1 MPAASAPATS
11 RRGHSPVRASD
22 VRSLKSFLATP
33 AARRCDQV
41 WVIRTSSASKRD
53 FEAMFRAGVALAP
66 KDPDVQVLAGV
77 GHKIVM
83 PEGATDRQ
91 RLGAMELR
99 RGSVQGASGTKLLGW
114 CIPIGHTLFILYLD
128 SARKADLAG
137 PTPDQSRNAFSEAL
151 CEVIREVQPKR
162 LYAPL
167 LSRLVRHFDFGM
179 AVLRTLREFGV
190 EVWVEGKKLEFTGEA
205 GELRGILETYF
216 SARDADGTVGRLQG
230 VEADIRADGGFY
242 GALEFLPFTWRPK
255 MVQRIDP
262 LTGEPSMHVP
272 DKRDLEVTP
281 NSVPVF
287 DNFMVM
293 LSQRHRTLQDIAEA
307 LGKLGVRTRNPGNF
321 HDPKLLSAD
330 NAGAVATLI
339 QPRWLDAWLTGNY
352 RTTVKLRAD
361 IRDTRPDLED
371 LVSTRETKNGEEEL
385 YLDVTVPLPM
395 PERGYWLTE
404 AQWQRIM
411 DVRHAPTPQR
421 IGRAASTG
429 DRRPLASLAQWD
441 DPDTGKQHRLATFDS
456 SDAYS
461 CIWRPLSE
469 AYDAGGSPLGW
480 KPEHKAN
487 KLASVSAP
495 ALHQSIGA
503 QLIALAADLED
514 QVAPLTLPTAQAAAT
529 NAPLLRAEAA
539 LEAAREAVA
548 KVEARIKGIRRER
561 QEARGRGDD
570 DEVAALDEDAADAKN
585 DLAQA
590 KADVEKAEQALKAA
604 EKTAPAA
611 PTTVTADLGSL
622 ELVGVALMRC
632 GPKAPAALND
642 ALALL
647 LRDSLRVIPAS
658 TGLTVTWT
666 ATVTVPL
673 VDGGEG
679 THEISSPEPVPGI
692 AFTVRR
698 LDRRGKATDEK
709 ASPDWDDRLAQAY
722 FDEGQSLA
730 EVAAARGVD
739 GSGKND
745 TYPVRRLRAW
755 LADHGV
761 VNSKRR
767 LAAMDAPSEVRQVLA
782 RLLRGNS
789 PATAYEK
796 VLLETYTRDEAWGS
810 CWAADTHDHARALH
824 AAVEAL
830 GGKNVDPLKACQKA
844 GLTWPE
850 MVLVTGDRRLY
861 RVGGKDV
868 DAGPVLH
875 RNWTSLGQGDDPKKV
890 TKTLSLLTC
899 PHADCLAKRT
909 TGKPGVLIQLLV
921 PELANPST
929 DDHVAGL
936 LCRSCRRT
944 PDNTQ
949 AVFPEVYLK
958 PWRGGRRSKVVD
970 DGQEQWVGSHLPAPV
985 AKGGGRRRAKA
996 A

>member
-11 RRGHSPVRASD
+11 HRGHSPVRASD

-33 AARRCDQV
+33 AAQRCDRV
-41 WVIRTSSASKRD
+41 WVIRTSSASKKD

-77 GHKIVM
+77 GHQIVM
-83 PEGATDRQ
+83 PEGAADRK

-99 RGSVQGASGTKLLGW
+99 RGSVKDGFGTKLLGW
-114 CIPIGHTLFILYLD
+114 LIPIGHTLFVLYLD
-128 SARKADLAG
+128 SARKADMPG
-137 PTPDQSRNAFSEAL
+137 PTPDQSKNAFTEAL
-151 CEVIREVQPKR
+151 CEVIREIQPKSV
-162 LYAPL
+162 YAPL

-179 AVLRTLREFGV
+179 QVLRTLRDFGV
-190 EVWVEGKKLEFTGEA
+190 EVWVEGQKLEFTGES
-205 GELRGILETYF
+205 GELMGILKTYMN
-216 SARDADGTVGRLQG
+216 AHDADGTVERLTG
-230 VEADIRADGGFY
+230 IEADIRIHGGFY

-255 MVQRIDP
+255 MVQRVDP

-281 NSVPVF
+281 NSVTVF
-287 DNFMVM
+287 DNFMAM
-293 LSQRHRTLQDIAEA
+293 LSQRHRTLDEIGRA
-307 LGKLGVRTRNPGNF
+307 LGALGIRSR
-321 HDPKLLSAD
+321 DPRSFADPRLLTDLSQPAT
-330 NAGAVATLI
+330 AVTTLI
-339 QPRWLDAWLTGNY
+339 QQRWLDAWLTGNY
-352 RTTVKLRAD
+352 RTTVKLRSD
-361 IRDTRPDLED
+361 IRGGRPDLAP
-371 LVSTRETKNGEEEL
+371 LVSTRETKNGETEWW
-385 YLDVTVPLPM
+385 LDVTVPLPM

-441 DPDTGKQHRLATFDS
+441 DPETGKQHRLATFDS

-461 CIWRPLSE
+461 CLWRPLSE
-469 AYDAGGSPLGW
+469 AYDAGGAPLGW
-480 KPEHKAN
+480 KAEHKAN
-487 KLASVSAP
+487 KLASVSAQP
-495 ALHQSIGA
+495 LHQSIGA

-514 QVAPLTLPTAQAAAT
+514 QVAPLTLPTAQAAAA

-570 DEVAALDEDAADAKN
+570 DEVAALDEDAADAKD

-590 KADVEKAEQALKAA
+590 KADVEKAEQSLADAK
-604 EKTAPAA
+604 EVAPAT
-611 PTTVTADLGSL
+611 PSTVTADLGSL

-632 GPKAPAALND
+632 GAKAPAALND
-642 ALALL
+642 ALAQLL
-647 LRDSLRVIPAS
+647 GTSLRVIPAS
-658 TGLTVTWT
+658 TGLSVTWT

-698 LDRRGKATDEK
+698 INHRGKATAEK

-722 FDEGQSLA
+722 FDQGQSLA

-745 TYPVRRLRAW
+745 TYPVKRLRAW

-789 PATAYEK
+789 PANAYEK
-796 VLLETYTRDEAWGS
+796 ILLETYTRDDAWGA
-810 CWAADTHDHARALH
+810 CWAADTHDHARTLH
-824 AAVEAL
+824 AAVEEL
-830 GGKNVDPLKACQKA
+830 GGKDVDPLKACQKA

-861 RVGGKDV
+861 RVGGEDV

-899 PHADCLAKRT
+899 PHGDCLTKRT
-909 TGKPGVLIQLLV
+909 TGKPGVLVQLLV
-921 PELANPST
+921 PELANPQT
-929 DDHVAGL
+929 DRHVAGL

-949 AVFPEVYLK
+949 AVFPEIYLK
-958 PWRGGRRSKVVD
+958 PWRGGRRSKVS
-970 DGQEQWVGSHLPAPV
+970 DGDQEHWVGSHL
-985 AKGGGRRRAKA
+985 RA
-996 A
+996 

>member
-22 VRSLKSFLATP
+22 VVSLKSFLGTP
-33 AARRCDQV
+33 AAQRCDRV
-41 WVIRTSSASKRD
+41 WVIRTSSASKKD

-66 KDPDVQVLAGV
+66 KDPDVQILAGV
-77 GHKIVM
+77 GHQVVM
-83 PEGATDRQ
+83 PEGAADRQ

-99 RGSVQGASGTKLLGW
+99 RGSVQGGFGTKLLGW
-114 CIPIGHTLFILYLD
+114 CIPIGRTLFILYLS
-128 SARKADLAG
+128 SARESDLPG
-137 PTPDQSRNAFSEAL
+137 PTPDQSKNAFSEAL
-151 CEVIREVQPKR
+151 CEVIREIQPER

-167 LSRLVRHFDFGM
+167 LSRLVRNIDFGGQ
-179 AVLRTLREFGV
+179 VLRTLRQFDV
-190 EVWVEGKKLEFTGEA
+190 EVWVEGKQLDFSGGDGT
-205 GELRGILETYF
+205 LRGILETYF
-216 SARDADGTVGRLQG
+216 AARDADGTVGRLQG
-230 VEADIRADGGFY
+230 IEADIRADGGFY

-255 MVQRIDP
+255 MVQRTDP
-262 LTGEPSMHVP
+262 LTGEPTMVVP

-281 NSVPVF
+281 NSVAVF
-287 DNFMVM
+287 DQFLAL
-293 LSQRHRTLQDIAEA
+293 LSERNRTLDEIGRA
-307 LGKLGVRTRNPGNF
+307 LGGLGVRSR
-321 HDPKLLSAD
+321 DPRSFADPRLLTDLSQPAT
-330 NAGAVATLI
+330 AVSTLI

-352 RTTVKLRAD
+352 RTVAKLRAD
-361 IRDTRPDLED
+361 IRDARPDLAD

-395 PERGYWLTE
+395 PERGYWLTQ
-404 AQWQRIM
+404 AQHDRIM

-421 IGRAASTG
+421 IGRAASNG

-441 DPDTGKQHRLATFDS
+441 DAETGKQHRLATFDS
-456 SDAYS
+456 SHAYS

-469 AYDAGGSPLGW
+469 AYDDVGASLGW
-480 KPEHKAN
+480 EPEHKTN
-487 KLASVSAP
+487 KLASVSAS

-514 QVAPLTLPTAQAAAT
+514 QVAPLTLPRHQAGAAH
-529 NAPLLRAEAA
+529 APVLRAKAA
-539 LEAAREAVA
+539 LEAAIEAVS
-548 KVEARIKGIRRER
+548 KVEARIKGIRLER

-570 DEVAALDEDAADAKN
+570 DELRSLEEDGTRAKS

-590 KADVEKAEQALKAA
+590 EADVAKAEQALENAHKG
-604 EKTAPAA
+604 APAA
-611 PTTVTADLGSL
+611 PETVTADIGSL

-632 GPKAPAALND
+632 GSKAPAALND

-647 LRDSLRVIPAS
+647 LRDTLRVIPAN
-658 TGLTVTWT
+658 TGLSVTWT

-679 THEISSPEPVPGI
+679 THEISSLEPVPGI

-698 LDRRGKATDEK
+698 IDQHGKATGEK

-745 TYPVRRLRAW
+745 TYPVKRLRAW

-789 PATAYEK
+789 PANAYEK
-796 VLLETYTRDEAWGS
+796 VLLETYTRDDAWGA

-824 AAVEAL
+824 AAVEEL
-830 GGKNVDPLKACQKA
+830 GGKQVDPLKACQKA
-844 GLTWPE
+844 GLTWSE
-850 MVLVTGDRRLY
+850 MVLVTGNRRLF
-861 RVGGKDV
+861 RVGGEDA

-875 RNWTSLGQGDDPKKV
+875 RNWTTLGQGDDPKKV

-899 PHADCLAKRT
+899 PHGDCLAKRT

-921 PELANPST
+921 PELATPQT
-929 DDHVAGL
+929 DRHVDGL

-949 AVFPEVYLK
+949 AVFPEVYLQ
-958 PWRGGRRSKVVD
+958 PWRGGRRNKVVA
-970 DGQEQWVGSHLPAPV
+970 DGQEQWVGTHLLT
-985 AKGGGRRRAKA
+985 
-996 A
+996 

>member
-1 MPAASAPATS
+1 M
-11 RRGHSPVRASD
+11 
-22 VRSLKSFLATP
+22 
-33 AARRCDQV
+33 
-41 WVIRTSSASKRD
+41 IRTSNDSRRE
-53 FEAMFRAGVALAP
+53 FEAMFNSGVALLP
-66 KDPDVQVLAGV
+66 EDPDVAVLEAI
-77 GHKIVM
+77 GHTIVM
-83 PEGATDRQ
+83 PEGQADRD

-99 RGSVQGASGTKLLGW
+99 RASVPGGKGTKRLGW
-114 CIPIGHTLFILYLD
+114 MIPVGRTLFVLYLE
-128 SARKADLAG
+128 SARTHDIPG
-137 PTPDQSRNAFSEAL
+137 PTRDQGRNAFTEAL
-151 CEVIREVQPKR
+151 CETVRQIQPKR

-167 LSRLVRHFDFGM
+167 LSRLMRHADFG
-179 AVLRTLREFGV
+179 AQVLRTLREYNV
-190 EVWVEGKKLEFTGEA
+190 EVWVEGSRLELSTKESKLVNLIKSIWTADEAEGLVSRLTGHEA
-205 GELRGILETYF
+205 NIYV
-216 SARDADGTVGRLQG
+216 A
-230 VEADIRADGGFY
+230 GFWY
-242 GALEFLPFTWRPK
+242 GAKEFLPFTWRSRVVTETNR
-255 MVQRIDP
+255 M
-262 LTGEPSMHVP
+262 TGEINYFVP
-272 DKRDLEVTP
+272 DSHDLEVTP
-281 NSVPVF
+281 GSVDTF
-287 DNFMVM
+287 DRFVAL
-293 LSQRHRTLQDIAEA
+293 LSDRHRTLEEIGDT
-307 LGKLGVRTRNPGNF
+307 LGQMGVKPRNPGNF
-321 HDPKLLSAD
+321 NKPGTIAD
-330 NAGAVATLI
+330 NKDPGNAVSTLI
-339 QPRWLDAWLTGNY
+339 RKRWLDAWLTGIY
-352 RTTVKLRAD
+352 RTSVRLKSD
-361 IRDTRPDLED
+361 IRATHPRVADR
-371 LVSTRETKNGEEEL
+371 VSVREGKNGTEEL
-385 YLDVTVPLPM
+385 WLDVEIKLPM

-404 AQWQRIM
+404 AQYDRIM

-441 DPDTGKQHRLATFDS
+441 DPKTGKQHRLGTFDS

-461 CIWRPLSE
+461 CIWRPLGE
-469 AYDAGGSPLGW
+469 AYDAGGVPLGW
-480 KPEHKAN
+480 RPEHKAQ

-514 QVAPLTLPTAQAAAT
+514 QVAPLTLPTAQAAAA

-570 DEVAALDEDAADAKN
+570 DEVAALDEDAADAKD

-590 KADVEKAEQALKAA
+590 KADVEKAEQSLADAQ
-604 EKTAPAA
+604 EVAPAV
-611 PTTVTADLGSL
+611 PSTVTADLGSL
-622 ELVGVALMRC
+622 ELVGVALMRY
-632 GPKAPAALND
+632 GAKAPAALND
-642 ALALL
+642 ALAQLL
-647 LRDSLRVIPAS
+647 GTSLRVIPAS
-658 TGLTVTWT
+658 TGLSVTWT

-679 THEISSPEPVPGI
+679 THEISSPGPVPGI

-698 LDRRGKATDEK
+698 IDRRGKATDEK

-745 TYPVRRLRAW
+745 TYPVKRLRAW

-789 PATAYEK
+789 PANAYEK

-824 AAVEAL
+824 AAVEEL
-830 GGKNVDPLKACQKA
+830 GGKDVDPLKACQKT

-850 MVLVTGDRRLY
+850 MVLVTGDHRLY

-875 RNWTSLGQGDDPKKV
+875 RNWTSLGQGNDPKKV

-899 PHADCLAKRT
+899 PHGDCLAKRT
-909 TGKPGVLIQLLV
+909 IGKPGVLIQLLV
-921 PELANPST
+921 PELANPQT
-929 DDHVAGL
+929 DRHVAGL
-936 LCRSCRRT
+936 LCRSCRRM
-944 PDNTQ
+944 PHNIQ

-958 PWRGGRRSKVVD
+958 PWRGGRRSKVVV
-970 DGQEQWVGSHLPAPV
+970 DGQEHWVGSHLHS
-985 AKGGGRRRAKA
+985 
-996 A
+996 

>member
-1 MPAASAPATS
+1 
-11 RRGHSPVRASD
+11 
-22 VRSLKSFLATP
+22 
-33 AARRCDQV
+33 
-41 WVIRTSSASKRD
+41 
-53 FEAMFRAGVALAP
+53 MFRAGVALAP
-66 KDPDVQVLAGV
+66 KDPDVQVLAAA
-77 GHKIVM
+77 GHQIVM
-83 PEGATDRQ
+83 PEGAADRQ

-99 RGSVQGASGTKLLGW
+99 RGSVKDGFGTKLLGW
-114 CIPIGHTLFILYLD
+114 CIPIGRTFFILILS
-128 SARKADLAG
+128 SARSADLPG
-137 PTPDQSRNAFSEAL
+137 PTPDQSRNAFTEAL
-151 CEVIREVQPKR
+151 CEVIREVQPER
-162 LYAPL
+162 LYAPIL
-167 LSRLVRHFDFGM
+167 TRLFRNIDFGGQ
-179 AVLRTLREFGV
+179 VLRTLRQFDV
-190 EVWVEGKKLEFTGEA
+190 QVWVEGKQLDFSGGDGA
-205 GELRGILETYF
+205 LRGILETYF
-216 SARDADGTVGRLQG
+216 AARDAEDTVGRLQG
-230 VEADIRADGGFY
+230 IEADIYSDGGWY
-242 GALEFLPFTWRPK
+242 GASAFLPFTWRPR

-272 DKRDLEVTP
+272 DQRDIEVTP

-287 DNFMVM
+287 DNFIAL
-293 LSQRHRTLQDIAEA
+293 LSQRHRTLDEIGRA
-307 LGKLGVRTRNPGNF
+307 LGALGVRSR
-321 HDPKLLSAD
+321 DPKSFAEPRLLTDLSNPAT
-330 NAGAVATLI
+330 AVATLI
-339 QPRWLDAWLTGNY
+339 QPRWLDAWLSGEY
-352 RTTVKLRAD
+352 RTAVKLRSD
-361 IRDTRPDLED
+361 IRDGRPDLAE
-371 LVSTRETKNGEEEL
+371 LVSTRETKNGDEEL
-385 YLDVTVPLPM
+385 WLDVTVPLPM
-395 PERGYWLTE
+395 PERGYWLTG
-404 AQWQRIM
+404 AQYARIM
-411 DVRHAPTPQR
+411 DVRRAPTPQR

-441 DPDTGKQHRLATFDS
+441 DPETGKQHRLATFDS

-461 CIWRPLSE
+461 CLWRPLSE
-469 AYDAGGSPLGW
+469 AYDAGGAPLGW

-487 KLASVSAP
+487 KLASVSAQP
-495 ALHQSIGA
+495 LHQSIGA

-590 KADVEKAEQALKAA
+590 KADVEKAEQALKDAQ
-604 EKTAPAA
+604 KTAPAA
-611 PTTVTADLGSL
+611 PATVTADLGSL

-632 GPKAPAALND
+632 GAKAPAALND

-789 PATAYEK
+789 PANAYEK

-830 GGKNVDPLKACQKA
+830 GGKDVDPLKACQKA

-861 RVGGKDV
+861 RVGGEDV

>member
-1 MPAASAPATS
+1 MPAASVPATS
-11 RRGHSPVRASD
+11 RRGASPIRASA
-22 VRSLKSFLATP
+22 VVSLKSFLATP
-33 AARRCDQV
+33 AAQRCDRV
-41 WVIRTSSASKRD
+41 WVIRTSSASKKD

-77 GHKIVM
+77 GHQIVM
-83 PEGATDRQ
+83 PEGAADRQ
-91 RLGAMELR
+91 RLEAMELR
-99 RGSVQGASGTKLLGW
+99 RGSVQGGFGTKLLGW
-114 CIPIGHTLFILYLD
+114 CIPIGRTIFILYLS
-128 SARKADLAG
+128 SARESDLPG

-151 CEVIREVQPKR
+151 CEVIREIQPER

-167 LSRLVRHFDFGM
+167 LSRLVRNIDFGGQ
-179 AVLRTLREFGV
+179 VLRTLRQFDV
-190 EVWVEGKKLEFTGEA
+190 EVWVEGKRLDFSGGDGT
-205 GELRGILETYF
+205 LRGILETYF
-216 SARDADGTVGRLQG
+216 AARDADGTVGRLQG
-230 VEADIRADGGFY
+230 VEADIRADGGWY
-242 GALEFLPFTWRPK
+242 GASAFLPFTWRPK
-255 MVQRIDP
+255 IVQRTDP

-272 DKRDLEVTP
+272 DKRDIEVTP
-281 NSVPVF
+281 NSVAVF
-287 DNFMVM
+287 DNFVAM
-293 LSQRHRTLQDIAEA
+293 LSQRHRTLQDVAEA
-307 LGKLGVRTRNPGNF
+307 LGNLGVRTRNPGNF
-321 HDPKLLSAD
+321 QSPKLLSA
-330 NAGAVATLI
+330 NSASAVSTLI

-352 RTTVKLRAD
+352 RTMVKLRAD
-361 IRDTRPDLED
+361 IRDGRPDLAD
-371 LVSTRETKNGEEEL
+371 LVSTRETKNGEEEWW
-385 YLDVTVPLPM
+385 LDVTVPLPM
-395 PERGYWLTE
+395 PERGYWLTK
-404 AQWQRIM
+404 AQYDRIM

-421 IGRAASTG
+421 IGRAASSG
-429 DRRPLASLAQWD
+429 DRRPLASLSQWD
-441 DPDTGKQHRLATFDS
+441 DPKTGKQHRLATFDS

-461 CIWRPLSE
+461 CIWRPISE

-514 QVAPLTLPTAQAAAT
+514 QVSPLTLPPAQATAT

-570 DEVAALDEDAADAKN
+570 DEVAALDQDAADAKN
-585 DLAQA
+585 DLTQA
-590 KADVEKAEQALKAA
+590 KTDVERAEQELKDA
-604 EKTAPAA
+604 EKVAPAA
-611 PTTVTADLGSL
+611 PSTVTADLGSL

-632 GPKAPAALND
+632 GAKAPAALND

-647 LRDSLRVIPAS
+647 LRDSLRVLPAS
-658 TGLTVTWT
+658 TGLSVTWT

-679 THEISSPEPVPGI
+679 THEIASPEPVPGI

-698 LDRRGKATDEK
+698 IDRRGKATHEK

-739 GSGKND
+739 GSGKTD
-745 TYPVRRLRAW
+745 TYPVKRLKQW

-789 PATAYEK
+789 PANAYEK
-796 VLLETYTRDEAWGS
+796 VLLETYTRDETWGS

-824 AAVEAL
+824 AAVEEL
-830 GGKNVDPLKACQKA
+830 GGKDVDPLKACQKA

-861 RVGGKDV
+861 RVDGKDV

-875 RNWTSLGQGDDPKKV
+875 RNWTSLGQGVVPKKV

-899 PHADCLAKRT
+899 PHADCLTKRT
-909 TGKPGVLIQLLV
+909 TGKPGTLIQLLV
-921 PELANPST
+921 PELANPAK

-936 LCRSCRRT
+936 LCRSCRRM

-949 AVFPEVYLK
+949 AVFPEVYLQ
-958 PWRGGRRSKVVD
+958 PWRGGRRSRIVVGD
-970 DGQEQWVGSHLPAPV
+970 REQWLGSHL
-985 AKGGGRRRAKA
+985 RARG
-996 A
+996 

>member
-1 MPAASAPATS
+1 MSAPTVQAS
-11 RRGHSPVRASD
+11 NPRGHAPVRASD

-33 AARRCDQV
+33 AAQRCDRL
-41 WVIRTSSASKRD
+41 WVIRTSSSSKRD
-53 FEAMFRAGVALAP
+53 FHAMFRAGVALAP
-66 KDPDVQVLAGV
+66 NDPDVQVLAGV

-83 PEGATDRQ
+83 PEGAADRQ

-99 RGSVQGASGTKLLGW
+99 RGSVKDGVGTKLLGW
-114 CIPIGHTLFILYLD
+114 CIPINRTMFILYLD
-128 SARKADLAG
+128 SARKADMPG
-137 PTPDQSRNAFSEAL
+137 PTPDQSKNAFTEAL
-151 CEVIREVQPKR
+151 CEIVREIQPTHI
-162 LYAPL
+162 YAPL
-167 LSRLVRHFDFGM
+167 LSRLVRNFDFGM

-190 EVWVEGKKLEFTGEA
+190 QVWVEGKQLEFTGEA

-216 SARDADGTVGRLQG
+216 SSRDADGTVGRLTG
-230 VEADIRADGGFY
+230 VEADIRADGEFY
-242 GALEFLPFTWRPK
+242 GALEFLPFTWRSK
-255 MVQRIDP
+255 MVQHTDP
-262 LTGEPSMHVP
+262 LTGEPTMVVP
-272 DKRDLEVTP
+272 DKRDIEVTP
-281 NSVPVF
+281 NSVEVF
-287 DNFMVM
+287 DKFMVM
-293 LSQRHRTLQDIAEA
+293 LSQRHRTLDEIGRA
-307 LGKLGVRTRNPGNF
+307 LGALGVRSR
-321 HDPKLLSAD
+321 DPRSFAEPRLLTDLSQPAT
-330 NAGAVATLI
+330 AVATLI
-339 QPRWLDAWLTGNY
+339 QPRWLDAWLTGEY
-352 RTTVKLRAD
+352 RTTVKMRAD
-361 IRDTRPDLED
+361 IRDTRPDLAD
-371 LVSTRETKNGEEEL
+371 LVSTRETKNGEEEWW
-385 YLDVTVPLPM
+385 LDVTVPLPM
-395 PERGYWLTE
+395 PERGYWITE

-411 DVRHAPTPQR
+411 EVRHAPTPQR
-421 IGRAASTG
+421 IGRAASNG

-441 DPDTGKQHRLATFDS
+441 DVEAGKQHRLATFDS

-469 AYDAGGSPLGW
+469 AYDAGGAPLGW

-570 DEVAALDEDAADAKN
+570 DEVAALDEDAADAKS

-590 KADVEKAEQALKAA
+590 KADVEKAEQALKDAQ
-604 EKTAPAA
+604 KTAPAA

-789 PATAYEK
+789 PANAYEK
-796 VLLETYTRDEAWGS
+796 VLLETYTRDQAWGS

-899 PHADCLAKRT
+899 PHSDCLAKRT

-921 PELANPST
+921 PELANRAT
-929 DDHVAGL
+929 DRHVAGL

-949 AVFPEVYLK
+949 AVFPEVYLQ
-958 PWRGGRRSKVVD
+958 PWRGGRRSKVVV
-970 DGQEQWVGSHLPAPV
+970 DGQEQWVGSHP
-985 AKGGGRRRAKA
+985 RA
-996 A
+996 

>member
-1 MPAASAPATS
+1 MSAPTVQATS
-11 RRGHSPVRASD
+11 RRSHARVRASD

-33 AARRCDQV
+33 AAQKCDRL
-41 WVIRTSSASKRD
+41 WVVRTSSTSKRD

-83 PEGATDRQ
+83 PEGAADRQ

-99 RGSVQGASGTKLLGW
+99 RGSVQDGVGTKLLGW
-114 CIPIGHTLFILYLD
+114 LIPIGHTLFILYLE
-128 SARKADLAG
+128 SARKADIPG
-137 PTPDQSRNAFSEAL
+137 PTPDQSKNAFTEAL
-151 CEVIREVQPKR
+151 CEVVRVIQPKSV
-162 LYAPL
+162 YAPL
-167 LSRLVRHFDFGM
+167 LSRLVRNFDFGM
-179 AVLRTLREFGV
+179 SLLRTLRDFHV
-190 EVWVEGKKLEFTGEA
+190 EVWVEGTQLEFTGES
-205 GELRGILETYF
+205 GELMGILKTYLN
-216 SARDADGTVGRLQG
+216 ARDADETVGRLTG
-230 VEADIRADGGFY
+230 IEADIRIHGGFY

-255 MVQRIDP
+255 MVQRTDP
-262 LTGEPSMHVP
+262 LTGEPTMVVP

-281 NSVPVF
+281 NSVAVF
-287 DNFMVM
+287 DNFMAM
-293 LSQRHRTLQDIAEA
+293 LSQRHRTLKDIAEA
-307 LGKLGVRTRNPGNF
+307 LGKLGVRTRNPSNF
-321 HDPKLLSAD
+321 RDPQLLSAD
-330 NAGAVATLI
+330 SASAVATLI
-339 QPRWLDAWLTGNY
+339 QPRWMDAWLTGVY
-352 RTTVKLRAD
+352 RTTVRLSSDLRKG
-361 IRDTRPDLED
+361 RPDLAD
-371 LVSTRETKNGEEEL
+371 LVSTRENKNGETEWW
-385 YLDVTVPLPM
+385 LDVNVSLPM

-404 AQWQRIM
+404 QQYDRIM

-441 DPDTGKQHRLATFDS
+441 DPKTGKQHRLATFDS

-461 CIWRPLSE
+461 CIWRPISE
-469 AYDAGGSPLGW
+469 AYDASGSPLGW
-480 KPEHKAN
+480 KAEHKTN

-514 QVAPLTLPTAQAAAT
+514 QIAPLTLPKAQAAAA

-539 LEAAREAVA
+539 LDAARETVE

-570 DEVAALDEDAADAKN
+570 DEVAALDQDAAEAKN

-590 KADVEKAEQALKAA
+590 KADFEKAEQALKDA
-604 EKTAPAA
+604 ENTAPAA
-611 PTTVTADLGSL
+611 PSTVTADLGSL

-632 GPKAPAALND
+632 GAKAPAALND
-642 ALALL
+642 ALMQLL
-647 LRDSLRVIPAS
+647 GASLRIIPAR
-658 TGLTVTWT
+658 TGLSVTWT

-679 THEISSPEPVPGI
+679 THDISSPEPVPGI

-698 LDRRGKATDEK
+698 IDRRGKATDERN
-709 ASPDWDDRLAQAY
+709 SPDWDDRLAQAY

-755 LADHGV
+755 LAAHGV

-789 PATAYEK
+789 PANAYEK
-796 VLLETYTRDEAWGS
+796 ILLETYTRDQAWGS

-830 GGKNVDPLKACQKA
+830 GSKNVDPLKACQKA

-909 TGKPGVLIQLLV
+909 TGRPGVLIQLLV
-921 PELANPST
+921 PELANPQT
-929 DDHVAGL
+929 DRHVAGL

-944 PDNTQ
+944 PANAQ

-958 PWRGGRRSKVVD
+958 PWRGGRRSKAVV
-970 DGQEQWVGSHLPAPV
+970 DGQEHWVGSHLKDAL
-985 AKGGGRRRAKA
+985 
-996 A
+996 